1 MCEEEI
7 DLNIEEEI
15 IIPEVNET
23 PEIEYYECD
32 DDYKCF
38 DDTIPPLPE
47 N

>member
-15 IIPEVNET
+15 VIPEIEET
-23 PEIEYYECD
+23 PTVEYYECD

-38 DDTIPPLPE
+38 DDSITHQPE